1 MSQAAAPASS
11 ERESDSARRRT
22 EKILE
27 AFHEEERFG
36 RSYDLSLLKRLWPF
50 FRPYRLLIVGSTG
63 VIMLTAT
70 GALVRPLVMRRVI
83 DDGVM
88 KGHLETL
95 MHGGFVLAG
104 IILVEQILG
113 FIQLYSTQV
122 VGARAMADV
131 RRHTF
136 RFLHSLRL
144 GFFDHQMVGRLVSRV
159 TNDVDAMLDLFASGA
174 FLAFGDLIK
183 LAGIV
188 ALMLALDW
196 KLSLI
201 GFAAM
206 PPVLFF
212 VVFLRRRMRETFR
225 DIRAKTSRMNATMN
239 EQVTGMTVIQAYSR
253 QAAASRDFDA
263 ANVGYRQANLRA
275 ILWDALQD
283 AAIDTVAAIC
293 LASIVVSLGYRP
305 VSFGTVVAFTAYLTQ
320 FFEPISTLAQRY
332 TLLQS
337 ALTGAERVFRLLDTD
352 APDAR
357 PVTNPKPAGDA
368 TLAVSFEDVSFSYK
382 AKIPV
387 LSHVSFRAKRGEK
400 IALVGPTGSGKT
412 TITGLLLR
420 LYEAD
425 AGTIRVDG
433 DDIRGLS
440 REQLRRR
447 FAVVPQD
454 VILFPGT
461 IATNIAA
468 GETPDRT
475 RVEEV
480 LRRIGAEKLAQ
491 RPGGIDAPVD
501 EHGHNFSGGERQ
513 LIAFA
518 RALYRDAPILILDEA
533 TASIDSDTESRLQH
547 ALSELLRGRTA
558 LIIAHRLSTVRAAD
572 RILVV
577 QRGKIV
583 EEGSH
588 EELLQKGGL
597 YTRLHDLQFAR
608 KAGPEGEQT
617 PGPESVRAG

>member
-1 MSQAAAPASS
+1 MSQAAAPATSV
-11 ERESDSARRRT
+11 RESDSARRRT

-50 FRPYRLLIVGSTG
+50 FRPYRLLILGSTG

-70 GALVRPLVMRRVI
+70 GALVRPLVMRHVI

-88 KGHLETL
+88 TGNLETL
-95 MHGGFVLAG
+95 MRGGFVLAG

-136 RFLHSLRL
+136 RFLHGLRL
-144 GFFDHQMVGRLVSRV
+144 GFFDHQLVGRLVSRV

-183 LAGIV
+183 LVGIV

-239 EQVTGMTVIQAYSR
+239 EQVTGMTVIQAYGR
-253 QAAASRDFDA
+253 QGAASRDFDS

-352 APDAR
+352 APDAS
-357 PVTNPKPAGDA
+357 PVKDPKPAGDP
-368 TLAVSFEDVSFSYK
+368 TLAVAFDDVSFSYK
-382 AKIPV
+382 ANIPV
-387 LSHVSFRAKRGEK
+387 LSHVSFRARRGEK

-425 AGTIRVDG
+425 SGAIRVDG

-461 IATNIAA
+461 IATNVAA
-468 GETPDRT
+468 GETPDRA
-475 RVEEV
+475 RVESV

-491 RPGGIDAPVD
+491 RPGGIDARVD
-501 EHGHNFSGGERQ
+501 EHGQNFSGGERQ

-588 EELLQKGGL
+588 EELLEKGGL

-608 KAGPEGEQT
+608 HSLPAEADQT
-617 PGPESVRAG
+617 PGPESVRA

>member
-1 MSQAAAPASS
+1 MTEPRDPPS
-11 ERESDSARRRT
+11 ELGSDHARRRT

-27 AFHEEERFG
+27 AFHGEEVFG
-36 RSYDLSLLKRLWPF
+36 RSYDLTLLKRLWPF
-50 FRPYRLLIVGSTG
+50 FVPYRRLIGASIG
-63 VIMLTAT
+63 VVLVTSAF
-70 GALVRPLVMRRVI
+70 ALVRPLVMRRVI

-88 KGHLETL
+88 ANDLETL
-95 MHGGFVLAG
+95 MRGGFVLAVVVV
-104 IILVEQILG
+104 IEQIFG
-113 FIQLYSTQV
+113 FVQLYTMQV

-131 RRHTF
+131 RRHVF
-136 RFLHSLRL
+136 RFLHGLRL
-144 GFFDHQMVGRLVSRV
+144 SFFDHQLVGRLVSRV

-174 FLAFGDLIK
+174 FQAFGDLIK
-183 LAGIV
+183 LVGIV

-206 PPVLFF
+206 PPVVFF
-212 VVFLRRRMRETFR
+212 ILFLRRRMRETFR

-253 QAAASRDFDA
+253 QDAAARDFDGV
-263 ANVGYRQANLRA
+263 NVGYRHANLRA
-275 ILWDALQD
+275 IRWDALQD

-352 APDAR
+352 APDAPPR
-357 PVTNPKPAGDA
+357 KGVAAGDSR
-368 TLAVSFEDVSFSYK
+368 LAVEFDDVNFAYK
-382 AKIPV
+382 PGIPV
-387 LSHVSFRAKRGEK
+387 LQHVSFAARRGER

-420 LYEAD
+420 LYEPD
-425 AGTIRVDG
+425 SGIVRVNG
-433 DDIRGLS
+433 DDICG
-440 REQLRRR
+440 LRREELRGR

-454 VILFPGT
+454 VILFQGT
-461 IATNIAA
+461 IATNVAA
-468 GETPDRT
+468 GETPDRA
-475 RVEEV
+475 RVEQV
-480 LRRIGAEKLAQ
+480 LRRIGAEGLADS
-491 RPGGIDAPVD
+491 RPGGIDARVD
-501 EHGHNFSGGERQ
+501 ERGSNFSGGERQ

-533 TASIDSDTESRLQH
+533 TASIDSDTESRLQR

-558 LIIAHRLSTVRAAD
+558 LVIAHRLSTVRAAD
-572 RILVV
+572 RILVL
-577 QRGKIV
+577 QRGRIV
-583 EEGSH
+583 EEGRH
-588 EELLQKGGL
+588 EDLLSRGGL
-597 YTRLHDLQFAR
+597 YARLHDLQLSRHPTLAETS
-608 KAGPEGEQT
+608 PE
-617 PGPESVRAG
+617 PPEVTIDS

>member
-1 MSQAAAPASS
+1 MSQEAAPASS

-70 GALVRPLVMRRVI
+70 GALVRPLVMRQVI

-95 MHGGFVLAG
+95 MRGGFVLAA

-253 QAAASRDFDA
+253 QGAASRDFDA

-352 APDAR
+352 APDAP

-368 TLAVSFEDVSFSYK
+368 TLAVSFEEVNFSYK
-382 AKIPV
+382 PKIPV

-475 RVEEV
+475 RVEDV

-547 ALSELLRGRTA
+547 ALEELLRGRTA

-608 KAGPEGEQT
+608 RPSGAGGDQEPS
-617 PGPESVRAG
+617 PESIRS